1 MTCLDILYFSNASLT
16 TDHLPQAQ
24 VFGLRPSV
32 HSIYWSNK
40 WIESEIAALNGPGAQ
55 RLCIGQIYANIIKR
69 NHTPLSSPMTVAMV
83 AFMSIVGR
91 FRRAGCSG
99 HSGRYC
105 RGMIVMVRVVCA
117 IVVII
122 VNYAMTVAMIIV
134 FITLANTS
142 SCCSFVLFTASLEY
156 NRKHSGHQD
165 WQQLPCLHG
174 LSVLNAINRDGT
186 ITSRISVI
194 SWYEII
200 YAQVWH
206 GLASEWNCWMLYI
219 SILSMGF
226 CSTLRLVECRLDL
239 VSAECIDQSKS
250 LSHWAWLKSKPKL
263 KHTAFPA
270 KSRTWTAKIVLSSR
284 K

>member
-1 MTCLDILYFSNASLT
+1 MYHCYLVLTFCTFQTPHSPRITCHRRKFSDCDPL
-16 TDHLPQAQ
+16 
-24 VFGLRPSV
+24 
-32 HSIYWSNK
+32 SIACWSNK
-40 WIESEIAALNGPGAQ
+40 WIESEITALNSPGAQ

-69 NHTPLSSPMTVAMV
+69 NHTPLSSPVTVAMV

-105 RGMIVMVRVVCA
+105 RGMIVMVRMVCA

-174 LSVLNAINRDGT
+174 LSALVHSN
-186 ITSRISVI
+186 
-194 SWYEII
+194 WYH
-200 YAQVWH
+200 QPW
-206 GLASEWNCWMLYI
+206 WNK
-219 SILSMGF
+219 
-226 CSTLRLVECRLDL
+226 TLENCCNIMIWDYMHRSGMV
-239 VSAECIDQSKS
+239 
-250 LSHWAWLKSKPKL
+250 
-263 KHTAFPA
+263 
-270 KSRTWTAKIVLSSR
+270 
-284 K
+284 